1 MIGKFT
7 NEGILSTLGTIIHTA
22 PNNNVS
28 EIRYMRFNNTS
39 AYTLTISK
47 YTAST
52 ATTTQVYLVNL
63 SAGDTMTDSFP
74 YFLNEGDYITV
85 TSSIAGTTFIAEGE
99 DMPNINV
106 VKCK

>member
-7 NEGILSTLGTIIHTA
+7 SQGTLSTLGTVIHTA
-22 PNNNVS
+22 PDNNVS
-28 EIRYMRFNNTS
+28 ELRYMRFNNSS
-39 AYTLTISK
+39 AYTLTVSK

-52 ATTTQVYLVNL
+52 AATTQVYSVNL
-63 SAGDTMTDSFP
+63 SAGDTITDSFP

-106 VKCK
+106 VRCK